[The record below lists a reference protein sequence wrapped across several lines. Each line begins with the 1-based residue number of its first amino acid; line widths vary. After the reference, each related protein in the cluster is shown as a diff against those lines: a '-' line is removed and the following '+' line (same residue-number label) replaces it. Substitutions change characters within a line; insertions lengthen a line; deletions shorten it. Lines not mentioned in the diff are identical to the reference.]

1 MWLKETLKALCETLK
16 DLDVIGVVFVSLYTG
31 FVGVG
36 ILFIVGMVVA
46 CALGVTLRLERSAV
60 VLEDDIILVGKL
72 PKKIQ

>member
-1 MWLKETLKALCETLK
+1 MWLKVKLKALCETLK

-36 ILFIVGMVVA
+36 ILFIVGMVVV